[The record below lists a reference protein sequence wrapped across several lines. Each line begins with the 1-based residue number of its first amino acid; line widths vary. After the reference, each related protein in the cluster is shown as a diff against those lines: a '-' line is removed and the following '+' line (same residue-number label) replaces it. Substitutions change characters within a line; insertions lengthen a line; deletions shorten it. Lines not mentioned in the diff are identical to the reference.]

1 MSFPLGL
8 RLPVFAAP
16 MFLVSGPELVIAA
29 SRAGIVGAFPNNNVR
44 TSEEYGEWLGRI
56 AEALGSHGQPG
67 ALPWAANLITHS
79 TNTRLP
85 TDLEQIARWRPPIV
99 ITSLGSPRPVMQT
112 VRAYGGLVCADV
124 TTLRLARKAAEAGVD
139 GLVCVCSGAGGH
151 TGQLSPFAFIS
162 AVRRFFTGTI
172 IAGGGIAD
180 GWGIAG
186 ALAAG
191 ADFVYMGT
199 RFLATTESLAAEGH
213 KRMVVDCSADDLLI
227 SDAVTGTP
235 ASWLV
240 PSLVQCGLDPAQ
252 LPDARQRVY
261 DSGRSK
267 ETRRW
272 KDVWSAGQGLGAIDG
287 IVPVA
292 QVVARLEEEWRAACA
307 RFAGLAASA
316 AQA

>member
-1 MSFPLGL
+1 MSFLAGL

-29 SRAGIVGAFPNNNVR
+29 ARAGIIGAFPNNNVR
-44 TSEEYGEWLGRI
+44 TSQDYGEWLRRI
-56 AEALGSHGQPG
+56 SDALGPHGASG

-85 TDLEQIARWRPPIV
+85 GDLEQVRRFRPPIV
-99 ITSLGSPRPVMQT
+99 ITSLGSPRPVMET
-112 VRAYGGLVCADV
+112 VHGYGGLVFADV
-124 TTLRLARKAAEAGVD
+124 IDLRLARKAAEAGVD
-139 GLVCVCSGAGGH
+139 GLVCVCAGAGGH
-151 TGQLSPFAFIS
+151 TGRLSPFAFVS
-162 AVRRFFTGTI
+162 AVRACFDGYI
-172 IAGGGIAD
+172 VAGGGIAD

-199 RFLATTESLAAEGH
+199 RFLATEESIAAEAH
-213 KRMVVDCSADDLLI
+213 KRMVADCSIGDLLV
-227 SDAVTGTP
+227 SDAITGTP

-240 PSLVQCGLDPAQ
+240 PSLLQCGLDPAN
-252 LPDARQRVY
+252 LPSPRERVY

-272 KDVWSAGQGLGAIDG
+272 KDVWSAGQGLGAVRDIA
-287 IVPVA
+287 PVA
-292 QVVARLEEEWRAACA
+292 QVVDGLEDEFQAARTRFLALGRA
-307 RFAGLAASA
+307 
-316 AQA
+316 